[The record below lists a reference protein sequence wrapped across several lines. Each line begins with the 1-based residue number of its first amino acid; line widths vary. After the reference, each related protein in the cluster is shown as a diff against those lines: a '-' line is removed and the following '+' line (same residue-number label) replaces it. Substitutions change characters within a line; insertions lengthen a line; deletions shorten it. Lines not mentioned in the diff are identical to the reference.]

1 MSLSSS
7 LDSLLSA
14 LSTSYLRSSFV
25 GGLNVIPVSKFG
37 VSSVGLVRKT
47 VECKESRIALTT
59 TTSDVEASILP
70 GGRTAHSRFKMPIDI
85 DDNFHC
91 NIIKQ
96 SSLIRIIR
104 DVKLIVWDEASMAK
118 KNMIE
123 ALDALLRDIMDNDTM
138 FSGKVVAFGG
148 DFKQTLPVVRNGK
161 KEDFIHQSLL
171 YSEIWNKLEKLC
183 LSENMRKRTDP
194 SFCEYLLRIGN
205 GTERTNCEDKIEIP
219 GSFVIPFTT
228 EAESLDAL
236 FSITYP
242 DLHAFFPDSS
252 MITSRVILTTK
263 NDFVNEINNMLITK
277 FPERSQTFVA
287 VDETIEPNYQ
297 RQFEDFLHSLDP
309 PGLLP
314 YKLTLKENC
323 SVILLRNL
331 NPCEELQSYNAAIDH
346 TALILL
352 LLAFIRTK

>member
-1 MSLSSS
+1 MSSNRRRKILLEITVDES
-7 LDSLLSA
+7 LA
-14 LSTSYLRSSFV
+14 
-25 GGLNVIPVSKFG
+25 
-37 VSSVGLVRKT
+37 
-47 VECKESRIALTT
+47 T

-85 DDNFHC
+85 DDNFRC

-96 SSLIRIIR
+96 SSLVRIIR

-138 FSGKVVAFGG
+138 FGGKVVAFG
-148 DFKQTLPVVRNGK
+148 
-161 KEDFIHQSLL
+161 
-171 YSEIWNKLEKLC
+171 
-183 LSENMRKRTDP
+183 
-194 SFCEYLLRIGN
+194 
-205 GTERTNCEDKIEIP
+205 
-219 GSFVIPFTT
+219 
-228 EAESLDAL
+228 ESLDAL

-297 RQFEDFLHSLDP
+297 RQFKDFLHSLDP
-309 PGLLP
+309 P
-314 YKLTLKENC
+314 
-323 SVILLRNL
+323 
-331 NPCEELQSYNAAIDH
+331 ELQSYNAAIDH